1 MTFGDRIKDARIAKG
16 LTQEQLAEMIGV
28 AKNTVTGYEKGTRE
42 PDVTKIKR
50 LIECLGIPS
59 EDLLGVGG
67 SVDTKI
73 TPAERAHV
81 YQYRELDSDGREVV
95 DAVMALEHRR
105 VTRKPQTKARHAR
118 TRSYRVYDD
127 ATAAG
132 EPLYAESSYTEIAL
146 PPGQVPNNASYG
158 VRICGTSMEPTIPD
172 GSIAWVENTQD
183 AHNGDI
189 VIAWVDG
196 EGMVCK
202 RAEMDEGHITC
213 LTSDNPAGRIFEGGD
228 LNDLRIYGRVVGHTP
243 PSGA

>member
-1 MTFGDRIKDARIAKG
+1 MEMYEILSSRRKQLGMSIDTLIDLSGVPRGTLNKVLTGVTRDPQIETVRSIAYALGMTLD
-16 LTQEQLAEMIGV
+16 
-28 AKNTVTGYEKGTRE
+28 
-42 PDVTKIKR
+42 
-50 LIECLGIPS
+50 
-59 EDLLGVGG
+59 DLD
-67 SVDTKI
+67 SDSADTKI

-81 YQYRELDSDGREVV
+81 YQYRELDNDGREVV
-95 DAVMALEHRR
+95 DAVLALEHRR
-105 VTRKPQTKARHAR
+105 VTRKPQPKAKHAR

-158 VRICGTSMEPTIPD
+158 VRICGTSMVPTIPD
-172 GSIAWVENTQD
+172 GSIAWVEKTQD
-183 AHNGDI
+183 VHGGDI
-189 VIAWVDG
+189 VIAWIDG

-202 RAEMDEGHITC
+202 RAEMDEGHIQR
-213 LTSDNPAGRIFEGGD
+213 LSSDNPAGRSFEGSD